1 MLDTELL
8 NVTMPNLMQSVLS
21 SSRGLECES
30 GMYRKK
36 YGWLVLME
44 RIKKKRVLKNQKML
58 GKLGCEVPQECV
70 QNLKTGPKMPRKM
83 SYVNLGI
90 QGASVEGDG

>member
-1 MLDTELL
+1 MEISNGWSLSLLDTELL

-44 RIKKKRVLKNQKML
+44 RIRKKRGFKKPKNVGEAGL
-58 GKLGCEVPQECV
+58 
-70 QNLKTGPKMPRKM
+70 
-83 SYVNLGI
+83 
-90 QGASVEGDG
+90 

>member
-1 MLDTELL
+1 
-8 NVTMPNLMQSVLS
+8 
-21 SSRGLECES
+21 
-30 GMYRKK
+30 
-36 YGWLVLME
+36 
-44 RIKKKRVLKNQKML
+44 ML

-90 QGASVEGDG
+90 QVASVEGDG